1 MPTRA
6 LLYTD
11 RFVDLSAAGFSPA
24 TAAEHTLAVQV
35 PADPTLWRT
44 GAPTPPKRPIMCSPW
59 PNRRPPHE

>member
-24 TAAEHTLAVQV
+24 TAAERTLAVQV

-44 GAPTPPKRPIMCSPW
+44 GGADAAEAADHVLAVAQQKAAP
-59 PNRRPPHE
+59 